1 MYNPEVLGEVNDNI
15 VATYERAELYLIRII
30 RDALIKTGDEPEW
43 AADQLL
49 MIRQERERIV
59 SLSAVLQKHSV
70 DMWMRTVDKAYVRGM
85 IEAEKDVIEL
95 ERAGFTANLAAGQ
108 TALNTGA
115 VSALAV
121 EGITAMTAVHR
132 QILRRTEDAWR
143 AIVSEA
149 TGYTITGAMTPQQAA
164 QRAFTRMA
172 RDGMG
177 FFVDSAGRKWGLDTY
192 AEMSVRSATTR
203 ALIAGHTNMMLDR
216 GVDLVVV
223 SAHPNPAPVC
233 APYERKVLS
242 LSGKYQAGTH
252 RVGDAIVPIAATLD
266 EAVENGLLH
275 PNCRHRF
282 SAYVPGFTDLTPPTP
297 DEGNEGYKA
306 TQKQRYLE
314 RQIRASK
321 RMEAAAIDE
330 HDLAK
335 AQQRRRNYQAQLRD
349 HVDKHNLP
357 RRRHREQMKTPG
369 GRVTANFEPPKR
381 DADVIDLRRD

>member
-1 MYNPEVLGEVNDNI
+1 MYNPEVLGEVNGNI

-30 RDALIKTGDEPEW
+30 RDALIKTGEEPEW

-59 SLSAVLQKHSV
+59 SLAAVLQKHSV

-121 EGITAMTAVHR
+121 EGVTAMTAVHR

-143 AIVSEA
+143 AIVAEA

-192 AEMSVRSATTR
+192 AEMATHTATTR
-203 ALIAGHTNMMLDR
+203 ALLAGHTDTMVER

-223 SAHPNPAPVC
+223 SSHPRPAPVC

-242 LSGKYQAGTH
+242 LTGKYPAGTH
-252 RVGDAIVPIAATLD
+252 RIGDNIVRVTATMHEAEAA
-266 EAVENGLLH
+266 GLH
-275 PNCRHRF
+275 HVNCRHRH

-297 DEGNEGYKA
+297 DEGHEGYKA

-330 HDLAK
+330 HDLVK

-349 HVDKHNLP
+349 HVDKYDLP
-357 RRRHREQMKTPG
+357 RRRHREQLKKPG
-369 GRVTANFEPPKR
+369 GRVTADYEPPKR

>member
-1 MYNPEVLGEVNDNI
+1 MYNPDVLDKVGDSV
-15 VATYERAELYLIRII
+15 VATYERAELYLIRVI

-43 AADQLL
+43 AMGQLL
-49 MIRQERERIV
+49 AIRQERYKVDGLIAE
-59 SLSAVLQKHSV
+59 LQKRSPGLWSQTI
-70 DMWMRTVDKAYVRGM
+70 DEAYVRGSL
-85 IEAEKDVIEL
+85 EAERELGELARSGFFQAAPGETVINNM
-95 ERAGFTANLAAGQ
+95 AVQSIAAES
-108 TALNTGA
+108 
-115 VSALAV
+115 V
-121 EGITAMTAVHR
+121 TAMTAVHR
-132 QILRRTEDAWR
+132 QILRRTEDIWR

-149 TGYTITGAMTPQQAA
+149 TGYTVTGAMTPQQAA

-192 AEMSVRSATTR
+192 AEMATRTATTR
-203 ALIAGHTNMMLDR
+203 ALIAGHTETMVQR

-242 LSGKYQAGTH
+242 LSGKYSAGTH
-252 RVGDAIVPIAATLD
+252 RVGDAIVPVTATLD
-266 EAVENGLLH
+266 EAVDNGLLH

-282 SAYVPGFTDLTPPTP
+282 SAYVPGFTDLTPPEP
-297 DEGNEGYKA
+297 DEGHEGYKA

-321 RMEAAAIDE
+321 RMEAAAID
-330 HDLAK
+330 DDALAK
-335 AQQRRRNYQAQLRD
+335 AQKRRRNYQAQLRD

-357 RRRHREQMKTPG
+357 RRRYREQLKTPG
-369 GRVTANFEPPKR
+369 GRVSVDYTPPKR
-381 DADVIDLRRD
+381 DADVINLRRD

>member
-1 MYNPEVLGEVNDNI
+1 MYNPDVLDKVGGSITD
-15 VATYERAELYLIRII
+15 TYERAELYLIRII
-30 RDALIKTGDEPEW
+30 RDALIKTGEEPEW
-43 AADQLL
+43 AMAQLL
-49 MIRQERERIV
+49 AIRQERYRIEGLVGALQER
-59 SLSAVLQKHSV
+59 SPHLWAK
-70 DMWMRTVDKAYVRGM
+70 TVDEAYVRGM
-85 IEAEKDVIEL
+85 FQAEVEL
-95 ERAGFTANLAAGQ
+95 ANLESAGLFETSVTQ
-108 TALNTGA
+108 TAVNNMA
-115 VSALAV
+115 VQAIAA
-121 EGITAMTAVHR
+121 EGVVAMTNVHR

-143 AIVSEA
+143 TIVSEA

-192 AEMSVRSATTR
+192 AEMATRTATTR
-203 ALIAGHTNMMLDR
+203 ALLAGHTDTMVER

-223 SAHPNPAPVC
+223 SSHPRPAPVC

-242 LSGKYQAGTH
+242 LTGKYPAGTH
-252 RVGDAIVPIAATLD
+252 RIGDNIVRVTATMHEAEAA
-266 EAVENGLLH
+266 GLH
-275 PNCRHRF
+275 HVNCRHRH

-297 DEGNEGYKA
+297 DEGHEGYKA

-349 HVDKHNLP
+349 HVDKYDLP
-357 RRRHREQMKTPG
+357 RRRHREQLKKPG
-369 GRVTANFEPPKR
+369 GRVTADYEPPKR

>member
-1 MYNPEVLGEVNDNI
+1 MYNPDVLDKVGGSITD
-15 VATYERAELYLIRII
+15 TYERAELYLIRII
-30 RDALIKTGDEPEW
+30 RDALIKTGEEPEW
-43 AADQLL
+43 AMAQLL
-49 MIRQERERIV
+49 AIRQERYRIEGLVGALQER
-59 SLSAVLQKHSV
+59 SPHLWAK
-70 DMWMRTVDKAYVRGM
+70 TVDEAYVRGM
-85 IEAEKDVIEL
+85 FQAEVEL
-95 ERAGFTANLAAGQ
+95 ANLESAGLFETSVTQ
-108 TALNTGA
+108 TAVNNMA
-115 VSALAV
+115 VQAIAA
-121 EGITAMTAVHR
+121 EGVVAMTNVHR

-143 AIVSEA
+143 TIVSEA

-192 AEMSVRSATTR
+192 AEMATRTATTR
-203 ALIAGHTNMMLDR
+203 ALLAGHTDAMVER

-223 SAHPNPAPVC
+223 SSHPRPAPVC

-242 LSGKYQAGTH
+242 LTGKYPAGTH
-252 RVGDAIVPIAATLD
+252 RIGDNIVRVTATMH
-266 EAVENGLLH
+266 EAEANGLH
-275 PNCRHRF
+275 HVNCRHRH

-297 DEGNEGYKA
+297 DEGHEGYKA

-349 HVDKHNLP
+349 HVDKYDLP
-357 RRRHREQMKTPG
+357 RRRNREQLKKPG

>member
-1 MYNPEVLGEVNDNI
+1 MYNPDVLDKVGDNI

-43 AADQLL
+43 AMAQLL
-49 MIRQERERIV
+49 AIRQERYKIDGLVAE
-59 SLSAVLQKHSV
+59 LQKRSPQL
-70 DMWMRTVDKAYVRGM
+70 WAQTVDEAFVRGT
-85 IEAEKDVIEL
+85 IEAEREIGEL
-95 ERAGFTANLAAGQ
+95 TQAGFFQAAPGE
-108 TALNTGA
+108 TVVNNMA
-115 VSALAV
+115 VQAIAAESV
-121 EGITAMTAVHR
+121 TAMTAVHR

-192 AEMSVRSATTR
+192 AEMATRTATTR
-203 ALIAGHTNMMLDR
+203 ALIAGHTDTMIDR

-242 LSGKYQAGTH
+242 LSGKYPAGTH
-252 RVGDAIVPIAATLD
+252 RVGDAIVPVAATLN
-266 EAVENGLLH
+266 EAVDNGLLH

-282 SAYVPGFTDLTPPTP
+282 SAYVPGFTDLTPPAP

-314 RQIRASK
+314 RQIRSSK

-357 RRRHREQMKTPG
+357 RRRYREQMKTPG
-369 GRVTANFEPPKR
+369 GRVTADFTPRRNAKVIPLQR
-381 DADVIDLRRD
+381 D

>member
-1 MYNPEVLGEVNDNI
+1 MYNPDVLDKVGDTI
-15 VATYERAELYLIRII
+15 VATYERAELYLIQVI
-30 RDALIKTGDEPEW
+30 RNALIKTGEEPEW
-43 AADQLL
+43 AMAQLL
-49 MIRQERERIV
+49 AIRQERYRVDGLVAE
-59 SLSAVLQKHSV
+59 LQTRSPEL
-70 DMWMRTVDKAYVRGM
+70 WAQTVDEAYVRGV
-85 IEAEKDVIEL
+85 IQAEQEL
-95 ERAGFTANLAAGQ
+95 GQLTRAGFFQAAPGE
-108 TALNTGA
+108 TVINNMA
-115 VSALAV
+115 VQAIAAESV
-121 EGITAMTAVHR
+121 VAMTNVHR

-143 AIVSEA
+143 AIVKEA

-177 FFVDSAGRKWGLDTY
+177 FFIDKAGRKWGLDTY
-192 AEMSVRSATTR
+192 AEMAVRTATTR
-203 ALIAGHTNMMLDR
+203 ALLAGHTDTMVER

-242 LSGKYQAGTH
+242 LTGQYPSGTH
-252 RVGDAIVPIAATLD
+252 RVNDAIVHVTATLS
-266 EAVENGLLH
+266 EAVDNGLLH

-297 DEGNEGYKA
+297 DEDHAGYKA

-330 HDLAK
+330 HELRS

-357 RRRHREQMKTPG
+357 RRRHREQLRKPG
-369 GRVTANFEPPKR
+369 TITAADYIPKR

>member
-1 MYNPEVLGEVNDNI
+1 MYNPEVLDKVGDNI

-30 RDALIKTGDEPEW
+30 RDALIKTGEEPEW
-43 AADQLL
+43 AMAQLL
-49 MIRQERERIV
+49 AIRQERYRVDGLVAE
-59 SLSAVLQKHSV
+59 LQTRSPEL
-70 DMWMRTVDKAYVRGM
+70 WARTVDEAYVRGM
-85 IEAEKDVIEL
+85 LQAEQEL
-95 ERAGFTANLAAGQ
+95 GILESSGFFQAAPG
-108 TALNTGA
+108 NTVVNNMA
-115 VSALAV
+115 VQAIAAESV
-121 EGITAMTAVHR
+121 VAMTNVHR

-143 AIVSEA
+143 AIVAEA
-149 TGYTITGAMTPQQAA
+149 SGYTITGAMTPQQAA

-192 AEMSVRSATTR
+192 AEMATRTATTR
-203 ALIAGHTNMMLDR
+203 ALIAGHTDTMIQR

-242 LSGKYQAGTH
+242 LSGKYPAGTH
-252 RVGDAIVPIAATLD
+252 RIGDAIVPVAATLD

-297 DEGNEGYKA
+297 DEGNVGYKA

-330 HDLAK
+330 HDLRT

-349 HVDKHNLP
+349 HIEKHDLP
-357 RRRHREQMKTPG
+357 RRRHREQLKTPG
-369 GRVTANFEPPKR
+369 GRVTADFTPPKR
-381 DADVIDLRRD
+381 DADVINLRRD